1 MSEKS
6 SLAYA
11 YLMGYDDALAKRKPD
26 ASKTEVL
33 ASGDLA
39 AENAKLREES
49 SKYNDLYVHAIADAE
64 AWHLQ
69 WSAEHQEN
77 AKLRELVLDMYE
89 MAYPEYPSAFAA
101 AFANRMRE
109 LGVEVPD

>member
-39 AENAKLREES
+39 AENAKLREEFNKMDVWH
-49 SKYNDLYVHAIADAE
+49 SKELTAAMD
-64 AWHLQ
+64 
-69 WSAEHQEN
+69 EN
-77 AKLRELVLDMYE
+77 AKLRELLQRLLM
-89 MAYPEYPSAFAA
+89 EYRYISVRP
-101 AFANRMRE
+101 RKVYMQHERRMRVIEEEMRE